1 MVKDAFNY
9 GIKRVIIACGKTN
22 LHLGRDALI
31 NLIRTKYKLNPLEE
45 GTLFMFC
52 GSSRKVIKCFT
63 FEGDGFAFITK
74 YLLEGKYPWPAT
86 PDEVRELSRED
97 YEILMNGF
105 KVGVM
110 KKKVARANAP
120 AENVVLQRGD
130 KEEVRITA

>member
-1 MVKDAFNY
+1 M
-9 GIKRVIIACGKTN
+9 
-22 LHLGRDALI
+22 
-31 NLIRTKYKLNPLEE
+31 
-45 GTLFMFC
+45 
-52 GSSRKVIKCFT
+52 IKCFT

>member
-1 MVKDAFNY
+1 MIKDAFNC

-22 LHLGRDALI
+22 LHLGKDVLI

-52 GSSRKVIKCFT
+52 GSTRKVIKCFT
-63 FEGDGFAFITK
+63 YEGDGFVMITK
-74 YLLEGKYPWPAT
+74 HLTDGKYPWPAT

-97 YEILMNGF
+97 YDILMNGF

-110 KKKVARANAP
+110 KKKVMKANAP
-120 AENVVLQRGD
+120 TESIVVQRVNQ
-130 KEEVRITA
+130 EEVRTTA